1 MNIAVSAVQC
11 SAVQC
16 SAGTSSH
23 ESHHSPYIFISR
35 FITRPKERSLELTS
49 LCLRF
54 NPANYTTWYFR
65 RQVLASL
72 SLSLELAP
80 SNIDPNSKFT
90 YFDPKYIEA
99 DLEVARKMGGTNP
112 KNYQIWYHRR
122 SILEQSFMSCNQGN
136 VNVNDNDNNDIDAS
150 ASIPTSLS
158 TLALVDEE
166 LDYIASVLEEDAK
179 NYHAWSHRQWTLKSI
194 NMPQK
199 WREEIMFI
207 NELLEEDVRN
217 NSAWNQR
224 WFVSHVGK
232 KSGSGSSLFSLDQA
246 KVEVGYTLEK
256 ASLDP
261 YNESPWKYFIAI
273 IKEQF
278 RSSAADAESEPESNS
293 DSEFRLFLDECQ
305 SNTEKIK
312 TRFEEQFKK
321 DGMQCTHLVSTL
333 VDILEIKGDEKSLRE
348 ALDLVQALETRYD
361 PIRRK
366 YWKMR
371 GDKLKRTK

>member
-1 MNIAVSAVQC
+1 
-11 SAVQC
+11 
-16 SAGTSSH
+16 
-23 ESHHSPYIFISR
+23 
-35 FITRPKERSLELTS
+35 
-49 LCLRF
+49 
-54 NPANYTTWYFR
+54 
-65 RQVLASL
+65 
-72 SLSLELAP
+72 
-80 SNIDPNSKFT
+80 
-90 YFDPKYIEA
+90 
-99 DLEVARKMGGTNP
+99 
-112 KNYQIWYHRR
+112 
-122 SILEQSFMSCNQGN
+122 MSCNQGN

-207 NELLEEDVRN
+207 NELLEDDVRN

-246 KVEVGYTLEK
+246 KVEVGYALEK

-278 RSSAADAESEPESNS
+278 RSSAADAESEPESNP